1 MGETRRDWPKV
12 TIAIPSL
19 LSLRHSW
26 TATVALLCHSFADRQ
41 TTFVRSLVQSSHF
54 GTQLLRALHVVT
66 VIKQDVRV
74 INQKIRAKLTF
85 CTDKLYAQSA
95 VPPYLKAFRL
105 SPRRLPSQPA
115 LLRRAFTS
123 EATAS
128 LSPQPSE
135 SHIVRYGA
143 CRHSTAADSLIVLYR
158 FSSHQRFM
166 CL

>member
-1 MGETRRDWPKV
+1 MIVWFYLYYRAKDY
-12 TIAIPSL
+12 L
-19 LSLRHSW
+19 LFTFSNVVNSYYTPHN
-26 TATVALLCHSFADRQ
+26 LLLGVSNGRSP
-41 TTFVRSLVQSSHF
+41 RSLVQSSHF